1 MAYLDNIRTF
11 VRVYELGNMS
21 AAARDLRVSAAVASS
36 RISQLED
43 HLGVRLF
50 HRTTRTLT
58 PTEQGQIFYSG
69 AGKILEAGEE
79 AEADISDITDSP
91 RGTLYVAAPLGV
103 GQRFIAPAVPA
114 FKEQYPQISIR
125 LRLSD
130 RKLDLAAEG
139 LDTAFFLG
147 VPEDS
152 NLRIRKI
159 TDCPRVL

>member
-58 PTEQGQIFYSG
+58 PTEQGKTFYSG
-69 AGKILEAGEE
+69 PAKSWKPLRKPKPIFPTSPTARAVHSTWRRRWGSGNGSSRRCPCFQGRIS
-79 AEADISDITDSP
+79 ADQHSP
-91 RGTLYVAAPLGV
+91 ASVR
-103 GQRFIAPAVPA
+103 
-114 FKEQYPQISIR
+114 PQTGS
-125 LRLSD
+125 
-130 RKLDLAAEG
+130 G
-139 LDTAFFLG
+139 G
-147 VPEDS
+147 
-152 NLRIRKI
+152 
-159 TDCPRVL
+159 